1 MTIIQKIQTD
11 VKIWQE
17 SGYPTAIS
25 QVKEIL
31 NFQQTASDKQYK
43 FLRKAQFQAIET
55 YLFLRFV
62 KNTPKIIDLYKKYYN
77 SPQEFCKALGV
88 NHIQE
93 ESFEFIDTID
103 KVLQSIDTNK
113 EKYKY
118 HSLIETLHLDYPSY
132 ILALTMGSGKT
143 NIISSI
149 IAIEFAI
156 AIENEK
162 NTEFNFMQN
171 ALVFAP
177 GLIILK
183 NSLKKISTLPFEKI
197 LPPDLC
203 RKFLANVK
211 YIQAGN
217 NKTLSLI
224 RDSKWNIVVLNS
236 EKIILREVKA
246 KTDNQQKSLEERKLQ
261 VNLRIEAIKSL
272 PNLALEERK
281 LQANLRIEA
290 IKSLPNLAIFSDEAH
305 HTYGN
310 KIGDDL
316 KKVRETINHIHENK
330 ELVCVVNTTGTPY
343 SDKKMLKDVI
353 FWYGL
358 EDGIKDGILKS
369 LHHGVKQYNF
379 ETENEEKEVVFDI
392 INNFFSKY
400 KTNEKIAFY
409 FKNEEHLERLKPYIE
424 QALFKEGFT
433 NDIVLKYT
441 LETKTTNTE
450 KEFLSLDE
458 PKNKKRVILLIG
470 MGKEGWDCKTLFST
484 ALITESSSSNNYIL
498 QASTRCL
505 RQIEGNT
512 QPATIYLS
520 RKNMMILNKEMQA
533 NYNTDATILDNLKV
547 ENHKEQ
553 ILTAKKP
560 NPPRLEIKV
569 KELKI
574 IEDKEKPFILEL
586 EKPEIENK
594 KIIVNTAN
602 LQNNQVQETGD
613 YQRISNNDKISLL
626 LASNIIATK
635 YHLKNLDVLKKMQ
648 KIYQENSE
656 IPEYHLQELF
666 KQIDDKKQNYKTI
679 EEITTRIIAII
690 KTEEGFQKSEDGKY
704 YYHTIKFKEKNSPIF
719 KHNTNNSQYGFHYE
733 PYNFDS
739 KPENDFFEK
748 ILNIT
753 NSKAKDIEDIY
764 FTGGL
769 TTPDKTDLHFQYKGQ
784 DGKYHQYYPDFL
796 IKKKSGEI
804 FIVEI
809 KAEKEREDFDVKAK
823 EKAVQEIAN
832 INENKIKY
840 VVLYTTGET
849 ISTSD
854 KEFLKVND
862 FIV

>member
-1 MTIIQKIQTD
+1 MTTKSLLFLIKEDI
-11 VKIWQE
+11 
-17 SGYPTAIS
+17 TAWRKENYKS
-25 QVKEIL
+25 EFSTVKEIL
-31 NFQQTASDKQYK
+31 NFQKIQSHNDSIERQYK
-43 FLRKAQFQAIET
+43 YLRKAQFEAIET
-55 YLFLRFV
+55 YLYLRFV
-62 KNTPKIIDLYKKYYN
+62 KKTPKIIDLYKHYYPI
-77 SPQEFCKALGV
+77 PQDFTKALNI
-88 NHIQE
+88 NHIPE
-93 ESFEFIDTID
+93 HSFKYIKNIDD
-103 KVLQSIDTNK
+103 VLADFQDENILKAN
-113 EKYKY
+113 KY
-118 HSLIETLHLDYPSY
+118 HSLVETINLDYPSY
-132 ILALTMGSGKT
+132 ILALAMGSGKT
-143 NIISSI
+143 NIISAI

-177 GLIILK
+177 GLTILK
-183 NSLKKISTLPFEKI
+183 NSLKKISALPFEKI
-197 LPPDLC
+197 LPPEMC

-224 RDSKWNIVVLNS
+224 RGSKWNIVVLNS
-236 EKIILREVKA
+236 EKIILREVKV
-246 KTDNQQKSLEERKLQ
+246 KTDNQQKL
-261 VNLRIEAIKSL
+261 
-272 PNLALEERK
+272 LEERK

-343 SDKKMLKDVI
+343 ADKKMLKDVI

-358 EDGIKDGILKS
+358 EDGIRDGILKS

-379 ETENEEKEVVFDI
+379 DTENEEKEVVFDI

-400 KTNEKIAFY
+400 KINEKIAFY
-409 FKNEEHLERLKPYIE
+409 FKNEDHLERLRPYIE
-424 QALFKEGFT
+424 QALFKEGLT

-450 KEFLSLDE
+450 QEFLSLDNSE
-458 PKNKKRVILLIG
+458 NKKRVILLIG
-470 MGKEGWDCKTLFST
+470 MGKEGWDCKTLFAT
-484 ALITESSSSNNYIL
+484 ALITESSGSNNYIL

-505 RQIEGNT
+505 RQIAGNT
-512 QPATIYLS
+512 KPATIYLS
-520 RKNMMILNKEMQA
+520 RKNMMVLSKEMRA
-533 NYNTDATILDNLKV
+533 NYNTDVTILDNLKV

-553 ILTAKKP
+553 ILTINKP

-569 KELKI
+569 KESRI
-574 IEDKEKPFILEL
+574 IEDKEKPFILKL

-594 KIIVNTAN
+594 EIIVNTAN

-635 YHLKNLDVLKKMQ
+635 YHLKNLEVLKELQ

-656 IPEYHLQELF
+656 IPQYHLQELF
-666 KQIDDKKQNYKTI
+666 KQIDKSKKNYKII
-679 EEITTRIIAII
+679 EEITTRIMAII

-704 YYHTIKFKEKNSPIF
+704 YFHTIRFKEGNSPIF
-719 KHNTNNSQYGFHYE
+719 KNNTNNSQYGFHYE

-739 KPENDFFEK
+739 KPEDDFFEK
-748 ILNIT
+748 LLNIT

-769 TTPDKTDLHFQYKGQ
+769 TTPDKTDFHFQYKGQ

-796 IKKKSGEI
+796 IKKKNGEV

-809 KAEKEREDFDVKAK
+809 KSESEREDFNVKAK
-823 EKAVQEIAN
+823 AKAVQEIAN

-840 VVLYTTGET
+840 VVLYTNGET

-854 KEFLKVND
+854 KDFLRIND
-862 FIV
+862 FII

>member
-11 VKIWQE
+11 VKIWRE

-31 NFQQTASDKQYK
+31 NFQKIESHNDSIERQYK
-43 FLRKAQFQAIET
+43 YLRKAQFEAIET
-55 YLFLRFV
+55 YLYLRFV
-62 KNTPKIIDLYKKYYN
+62 KKTPKIIDLYKQYYPI
-77 SPQEFCKALGV
+77 SRDFTKAL
-88 NHIQE
+88 NIDHIPE
-93 ESFEFIDTID
+93 YSFKYIKNIDD
-103 KVLQSIDTNK
+103 VLADFQDENILKAN
-113 EKYKY
+113 KY
-118 HSLIETLHLDYPSY
+118 HSLVETINLDYPSY
-132 ILALTMGSGKT
+132 ILALAMGSGKT
-143 NIISSI
+143 NIISAI

-224 RDSKWNIVVLNS
+224 RGSKWNIVVLNS

-246 KTDNQQKSLEERKLQ
+246 KTDNQQKSF
-261 VNLRIEAIKSL
+261 
-272 PNLALEERK
+272 EERK

-520 RKNMMILNKEMQA
+520 RKNMMVLNKEMQA

-574 IEDKEKPFILEL
+574 IEDKEKPFILKL

-594 KIIVNTAN
+594 EIIVNTAN

-704 YYHTIKFKEKNSPIF
+704 YYHTIKFKEGNSPIF

>member
-1 MTIIQKIQTD
+1 MTLSIIAKIKDD
-11 VKIWQE
+11 VLDWRNSNYKN
-17 SGYPTAIS
+17 TFFAI
-25 QVKEIL
+25 KEIL
-31 NFQQTASDKQYK
+31 NFQKIESHNDSIERQYK
-43 FLRKAQFQAIET
+43 YLRKAQFEVIET
-55 YLFLRFV
+55 YLYLRFI
-62 KNTPKIIDLYKKYYN
+62 KKTPKIIDLYKHYYPI
-77 SPQEFCKALGV
+77 PQDFTKALNI
-88 NHIQE
+88 NHIPE
-93 ESFEFIDTID
+93 HSFKYIKNIDD
-103 KVLQSIDTNK
+103 VLADFQDENIVKAN
-113 EKYKY
+113 KY
-118 HSLIETLHLDYPSY
+118 HSLVETINLDYPSY
-132 ILALTMGSGKT
+132 ILALAMGSGKT
-143 NIISSI
+143 NIISAI

-156 AIENEK
+156 AMANEN
-162 NTEFNFMQN
+162 NTDSQFMQN

-177 GLIILK
+177 GLTILK
-183 NSLKKISTLPFEKI
+183 NSLKKISALPFEKI
-197 LPPDLC
+197 LPPEMC

-224 RDSKWNIVVLNS
+224 RGSKWNIVVLNS
-236 EKIILREVKA
+236 EKIILREVKV
-246 KTDNQQKSLEERKLQ
+246 KTDNQQKL
-261 VNLRIEAIKSL
+261 
-272 PNLALEERK
+272 LEERK

-343 SDKKMLKDVI
+343 ADKKMLKDVI

-379 ETENEEKEVVFDI
+379 ETENEEKDVVFDI

-409 FKNEEHLERLKPYIE
+409 FKNEDHLERLRPYIE
-424 QALFKEGFT
+424 QALFKEGLT

-441 LETKTTNTE
+441 LETKTVNTE

-470 MGKEGWDCKTLFST
+470 MGKEGWDCKTLFAT
-484 ALITESSSSNNYIL
+484 ALITESSGSNNYIL

-520 RKNMMILNKEMQA
+520 RKNMMVLNKEMQA

-547 ENHKEQ
+547 ENYKEQ
-553 ILTAKKP
+553 ELIVKKP
-560 NPPRLEIKV
+560 NPPKLEIKV

-574 IEDKEKPFILEL
+574 IEDEDKPFILKL
-586 EKPEIENK
+586 QKPQVEMKE
-594 KIIVNTAN
+594 IIVNTAN

-613 YQRISNNDKISLL
+613 YQRIGNNDKISLL

-635 YHLKNLDVLKKMQ
+635 YHLENLEVLKELQ
-648 KIYQENSE
+648 KIYQENE

-666 KQIDDKKQNYKTI
+666 KQIDKSKENYKTI

-704 YYHTIKFKEKNSPIF
+704 YFHTIKFKEGNSPIF
-719 KHNTNNSQYGFHYE
+719 KHNTANSQYGFHYE

-739 KPENDFFEK
+739 NPENDFFEK

-769 TTPDKTDLHFQYKGQ
+769 TTPDKTDFHFQYKGQ

-796 IKKKSGEI
+796 IKKKNGEI

-823 EKAVQEIAN
+823 EKAIQEIAN

>member
-11 VKIWQE
+11 VKIWRE

-31 NFQQTASDKQYK
+31 NFQKIESHNDSIERQYK
-43 FLRKAQFQAIET
+43 YLRKAQFEAIET
-55 YLFLRFV
+55 YLYLRFV
-62 KNTPKIIDLYKKYYN
+62 KNTPKIIDLYKQYYPI
-77 SPQEFCKALGV
+77 SRDFTKAL
-88 NHIQE
+88 NIDHIPE
-93 ESFEFIDTID
+93 YSFKYIKNIDD
-103 KVLQSIDTNK
+103 VLADFQDENILKAN
-113 EKYKY
+113 KY
-118 HSLIETLHLDYPSY
+118 HSLVETINLDYPSY
-132 ILALTMGSGKT
+132 ILALAMGSGKT
-143 NIISSI
+143 NIISAI

-197 LPPDLC
+197 LPSELSK
-203 RKFLANVK
+203 KFLANVK

-224 RDSKWNIVVLNS
+224 RGSKWNIVVLNS

-246 KTDNQQKSLEERKLQ
+246 KTDNQQKL
-261 VNLRIEAIKSL
+261 
-272 PNLALEERK
+272 LEERK

-520 RKNMMILNKEMQA
+520 RKNMMVLNKEMQA
-533 NYNTDATILDNLKV
+533 NYNIDATILDNLKV

-574 IEDKEKPFILEL
+574 IEDKEKPFILKL

-594 KIIVNTAN
+594 EIIVNTAN

-796 IKKKSGEI
+796 IKKKNGEI

-840 VVLYTTGET
+840 VVLYTAGET
-849 ISTSD
+849 IYTSD
-854 KEFLKVND
+854 KGFLKVND

>member
-1 MTIIQKIQTD
+1 MTTKSLLFLIKEDI
-11 VKIWQE
+11 
-17 SGYPTAIS
+17 TAWRKENYKS
-25 QVKEIL
+25 EFSTVKEIL
-31 NFQQTASDKQYK
+31 NFQKIQSHNDSIERQYK
-43 FLRKAQFQAIET
+43 YLRKAQFEAIET
-55 YLFLRFV
+55 YLYLRFV
-62 KNTPKIIDLYKKYYN
+62 KKTPKIIDLYKHYYPI
-77 SPQEFCKALGV
+77 PQDFTKALNI
-88 NHIQE
+88 NHIPE
-93 ESFEFIDTID
+93 HSFKYIKNIDD
-103 KVLQSIDTNK
+103 VLADFQDENILKAN
-113 EKYKY
+113 KY
-118 HSLIETLHLDYPSY
+118 HSLVETINLDYPSY
-132 ILALTMGSGKT
+132 ILALAMGSGKT
-143 NIISSI
+143 NIISAI

-177 GLIILK
+177 GLTILK
-183 NSLKKISTLPFEKI
+183 NSLKKISALPFEKI
-197 LPPDLC
+197 LPPEMC

-224 RDSKWNIVVLNS
+224 RGSKWNIVVLNS
-236 EKIILREVKA
+236 EKIILREVKV
-246 KTDNQQKSLEERKLQ
+246 KTDNQQKL
-261 VNLRIEAIKSL
+261 
-272 PNLALEERK
+272 LEERK

-343 SDKKMLKDVI
+343 ADKKMLKDVI

-358 EDGIKDGILKS
+358 EDGIRDGILKS

-379 ETENEEKEVVFDI
+379 DTENEEKDVVFDI

-400 KTNEKIAFY
+400 KINEKIAFY
-409 FKNEEHLERLKPYIE
+409 FKNEDHLERLRPYIE
-424 QALFKEGFT
+424 QALFKEGLT

-450 KEFLSLDE
+450 QEFLSLDNSE
-458 PKNKKRVILLIG
+458 NKKRVILLIG
-470 MGKEGWDCKTLFST
+470 MGKEGWDCKTLFAT
-484 ALITESSSSNNYIL
+484 ALITESSGSNNYIL

-505 RQIEGNT
+505 RQIAGNT
-512 QPATIYLS
+512 KPATIYLS
-520 RKNMMILNKEMQA
+520 RKNMMVLSKEMRA
-533 NYNTDATILDNLKV
+533 NYNTDVTILDNLKV

-553 ILTAKKP
+553 ILTINKP

-569 KELKI
+569 KESRI
-574 IEDKEKPFILEL
+574 IEDKEKPFILKL

-594 KIIVNTAN
+594 EIIVNTAN

-635 YHLKNLDVLKKMQ
+635 YHLKNLEVLKELQ

-656 IPEYHLQELF
+656 IPQYHLQELF
-666 KQIDDKKQNYKTI
+666 KQIDKSKKNYKII
-679 EEITTRIIAII
+679 EEITTRIMAII

-704 YYHTIKFKEKNSPIF
+704 YFHTIRFKEGNSPIF
-719 KHNTNNSQYGFHYE
+719 KNNTNNSQYGFHYE

-739 KPENDFFEK
+739 KPEDDFFEK
-748 ILNIT
+748 LLNIT

-769 TTPDKTDLHFQYKGQ
+769 TTPDKTDFHFQYKGQ

-796 IKKKSGEI
+796 IKKKNGEV

-809 KAEKEREDFDVKAK
+809 KSESEREDFNVKAK
-823 EKAVQEIAN
+823 AKAVQEIAN

-840 VVLYTTGET
+840 VVLYTNGET

-854 KEFLKVND
+854 KDFLKIND
-862 FIV
+862 FII

>member
-1 MTIIQKIQTD
+1 MTTKSLLFLIKEDI
-11 VKIWQE
+11 
-17 SGYPTAIS
+17 TAWRKENYKS
-25 QVKEIL
+25 EFSTVKEIL
-31 NFQQTASDKQYK
+31 NFQKIQSHNDSIERQYK
-43 FLRKAQFQAIET
+43 YLRKAQFEAIET
-55 YLFLRFV
+55 YLYLRFV
-62 KNTPKIIDLYKKYYN
+62 KKTPKIIDLYKHYYPI
-77 SPQEFCKALGV
+77 PQDFTKALNI
-88 NHIQE
+88 NHIPE
-93 ESFEFIDTID
+93 HSFKYIKNIDD
-103 KVLQSIDTNK
+103 VLADFQDENILKAN
-113 EKYKY
+113 KY
-118 HSLIETLHLDYPSY
+118 HSLVETINLDYPSY
-132 ILALTMGSGKT
+132 ILALAMGSGKT
-143 NIISSI
+143 NIISAI

-177 GLIILK
+177 GLTILK
-183 NSLKKISTLPFEKI
+183 NSLKKISALPFEKI
-197 LPPDLC
+197 LPPEMC

-224 RDSKWNIVVLNS
+224 RGSKWNIVVLNS
-236 EKIILREVKA
+236 EKIILREVKV
-246 KTDNQQKSLEERKLQ
+246 KTDNQQKL
-261 VNLRIEAIKSL
+261 
-272 PNLALEERK
+272 LEERK

-343 SDKKMLKDVI
+343 ADKKMLKDVI

-358 EDGIKDGILKS
+358 EDGIRDGILKS

-379 ETENEEKEVVFDI
+379 DTENEEKEVVFDI

-400 KTNEKIAFY
+400 KINEKIAFY
-409 FKNEEHLERLKPYIE
+409 FKNEDHLERLRPYIE
-424 QALFKEGFT
+424 QALFKEGLT

-450 KEFLSLDE
+450 QEFLSLDNSE
-458 PKNKKRVILLIG
+458 NKKRVILLIG
-470 MGKEGWDCKTLFST
+470 MGKEGWDCKTLFAT
-484 ALITESSSSNNYIL
+484 ALITESSGSNNYIL

-505 RQIEGNT
+505 RQIAGNT
-512 QPATIYLS
+512 KPATIYLS
-520 RKNMMILNKEMQA
+520 RKNMMVLSKEMRA
-533 NYNTDATILDNLKV
+533 NYNTDVTILDNLKV

-553 ILTAKKP
+553 ILTINKP

-569 KELKI
+569 KESRI
-574 IEDKEKPFILEL
+574 IEDKEKPFILKL

-594 KIIVNTAN
+594 EIIVNTAN

-635 YHLKNLDVLKKMQ
+635 YHLKNLEVLKELQ

-656 IPEYHLQELF
+656 IPQYHLQELF
-666 KQIDDKKQNYKTI
+666 KQIDKSKKNYKII
-679 EEITTRIIAII
+679 EEITTRIMAII

-704 YYHTIKFKEKNSPIF
+704 YFHTIRFKEGNSPIF
-719 KHNTNNSQYGFHYE
+719 KNNTNNSQYGFHYE

-739 KPENDFFEK
+739 KPEDDFFEK
-748 ILNIT
+748 LLNIT

-769 TTPDKTDLHFQYKGQ
+769 TTPDKTDFHFQYKGQ

-796 IKKKSGEI
+796 VRKKNGEV

-809 KAEKEREDFDVKAK
+809 KSESEREDFNVKAK
-823 EKAVQEIAN
+823 AKAVQEIAN

-840 VVLYTTGET
+840 VVLYTNGET

-854 KEFLKVND
+854 KDFLKIND
-862 FIV
+862 FII

>member
-1 MTIIQKIQTD
+1 MTTKSLLFLIKEDI
-11 VKIWQE
+11 
-17 SGYPTAIS
+17 TAWRKENYKS
-25 QVKEIL
+25 EFSTVKEIL
-31 NFQQTASDKQYK
+31 NFQKIESHNDSIERQYK
-43 FLRKAQFQAIET
+43 YLRKAQFEAIET
-55 YLFLRFV
+55 YLYLRFV
-62 KNTPKIIDLYKKYYN
+62 KKTPKIIDLYKQYYPI
-77 SPQEFCKALGV
+77 SQDFTKALNI
-88 NHIQE
+88 NHIPE
-93 ESFEFIDTID
+93 HSFKYIKNIDD
-103 KVLQSIDTNK
+103 VLADFQDENMLK
-113 EKYKY
+113 ANKY
-118 HSLIETLHLDYPSY
+118 HSLVETINLDYPSY
-132 ILALTMGSGKT
+132 ILALAMGSGKT
-143 NIISSI
+143 NIISAI

-224 RDSKWNIVVLNS
+224 RGSKWNIVVLNS

-246 KTDNQQKSLEERKLQ
+246 KTDNQQKL
-261 VNLRIEAIKSL
+261 
-272 PNLALEERK
+272 LEERK

-520 RKNMMILNKEMQA
+520 RKNMMVLNKEMQA

-594 KIIVNTAN
+594 EIIVNTAN

-635 YHLKNLDVLKKMQ
+635 YHLKNLDVLKKCKKFIK
-648 KIYQENSE
+648 KI
-656 IPEYHLQELF
+656 L
-666 KQIDDKKQNYKTI
+666 
-679 EEITTRIIAII
+679 
-690 KTEEGFQKSEDGKY
+690 
-704 YYHTIKFKEKNSPIF
+704 KF
-719 KHNTNNSQYGFHYE
+719 
-733 PYNFDS
+733 
-739 KPENDFFEK
+739 
-748 ILNIT
+748 LNIT
-753 NSKAKDIEDIY
+753 CKNYLSKLMTK
-764 FTGGL
+764 
-769 TTPDKTDLHFQYKGQ
+769 
-784 DGKYHQYYPDFL
+784 
-796 IKKKSGEI
+796 
-804 FIVEI
+804 
-809 KAEKEREDFDVKAK
+809 
-823 EKAVQEIAN
+823 
-832 INENKIKY
+832 NKIIKQ
-840 VVLYTTGET
+840 
-849 ISTSD
+849 SR
-854 KEFLKVND
+854 K
-862 FIV
+862 

>member
-1 MTIIQKIQTD
+1 MKDVIAKIKTD
-11 VKIWQE
+11 ILQWRIE
-17 SGYPTAIS
+17 GYKSEFTEI
-25 QVKEIL
+25 KEIL
-31 NFQQTASDKQYK
+31 NFQKTEIENQYK
-43 FLRKAQFQAIET
+43 YLRKAQFEAIET

-62 KNTPKIIDLYKKYYN
+62 KKTPKIIDLYKEYYN
-77 SPQEFCKALGV
+77 TPQEFCEALNI
-88 NHIQE
+88 NHIPKHLFSKYQTTT
-93 ESFEFIDTID
+93 D
-103 KVLQSIDTNK
+103 VLNDLKDEAILK
-113 EKYKY
+113 EYKY
-118 HSLIETLHLDYPSY
+118 HSLIETLNLDYPSY
-132 ILALTMGSGKT
+132 ILALAMGSGKT

-162 NTEFNFMQN
+162 KAEFNFMQN

-177 GLIILK
+177 GLTILK
-183 NSLKKISTLPFEKI
+183 NSLKKISVLPFEKI
-197 LPPDLC
+197 LPPEMC
-203 RKFLANVK
+203 KKFLVNVK
-211 YIQAGN
+211 YIQAD
-217 NKTLSLI
+217 NKKELNVISN
-224 RDSKWNIVVLNS
+224 SKWNVVVMNS
-236 EKIILREVKA
+236 EKIILKA
-246 KTDNQQKSLEERKLQ
+246 DNKETLFNKTQNERKMASNHRL
-261 VNLRIEAIKSL
+261 EKIKSL
-272 PNLALEERK
+272 PNLG
-281 LQANLRIEA
+281 
-290 IKSLPNLAIFSDEAH
+290 IFSDEAH

-310 KIGDDL
+310 KIGDEL

-343 SDKKMLKDVI
+343 ADKKMLKDVV

-392 INNFFSKY
+392 INDFFSKY

-409 FKNEEHLERLKPYIE
+409 FKSEEHLERLKPYIE
-424 QALFKEGFT
+424 QALFKEGFS
-433 NDIVLKYT
+433 NDVVLKYT

-458 PKNKKRVILLIG
+458 PENKKRVILLIG
-470 MGKEGWDCKTLFST
+470 MGKEGWDCKTLFAT

-520 RKNMMILNKEMQA
+520 RKNMMVLNKEMQA

-547 ENHKEQ
+547 ENYKEQ
-553 ILTAKKP
+553 ELIVKKS
-560 NPPRLEIKV
+560 NPPKLEIKV

-574 IEDKEKPFILEL
+574 IEDKNKPFILKL
-586 EKPEIENK
+586 QKPQIETK
-594 KIIVNTAN
+594 EIIVNTAN
-602 LQNNQVQETGD
+602 LENNQVQETGD
-613 YQRISNNDKISLL
+613 YQRISNNDTISLL

-635 YHLKNLDVLKKMQ
+635 YHLKNLEVLKELQ
-648 KIYQENSE
+648 KIYQEDE
-656 IPEYHLQELF
+656 IPEIHLQELF
-666 KQIDDKKQNYKTI
+666 KQIDKTKENYKTI
-679 EEITTRIIAII
+679 EEITTRIMAII

-704 YYHTIKFKEKNSPIF
+704 YFHTIKFKEGNSPIF
-719 KHNTNNSQYGFHYE
+719 KHNTDKLKYGFHYE

-769 TTPDKTDLHFQYKGQ
+769 TTPDKTDFHFQYKGQ

-796 IKKKSGEI
+796 VKKKNGEV

-809 KAEKEREDFDVKAK
+809 KAEGDRGDLNVIAK
-823 EKAVQEIAN
+823 EKAVQEISN

-840 VVLYTTGET
+840 VVLYTSGDT

-854 KEFLKVND
+854 KDFLKVND

>member
-1 MTIIQKIQTD
+1 MTTKSLLFLIKEDI
-11 VKIWQE
+11 
-17 SGYPTAIS
+17 TAWRKENYKS
-25 QVKEIL
+25 EFSTVKEIL
-31 NFQQTASDKQYK
+31 NFQKIQSHNDSIERQYK
-43 FLRKAQFQAIET
+43 YLRKAQFEAIET
-55 YLFLRFV
+55 YLYLRFV
-62 KNTPKIIDLYKKYYN
+62 KKTPKIIDLYKHYYPI
-77 SPQEFCKALGV
+77 PQDFTKALNI
-88 NHIQE
+88 NHIPE
-93 ESFEFIDTID
+93 HSFKYIKNIDD
-103 KVLQSIDTNK
+103 VLADFQDENILKAN
-113 EKYKY
+113 KY
-118 HSLIETLHLDYPSY
+118 HSLVETINLDYPSY
-132 ILALTMGSGKT
+132 ILALAMGSGKT
-143 NIISSI
+143 NIISAI

-177 GLIILK
+177 GLTILK
-183 NSLKKISTLPFEKI
+183 NSLKKISALPFEKI
-197 LPPDLC
+197 LPPEMC

-224 RDSKWNIVVLNS
+224 RGSKWNIVVLNS
-236 EKIILREVKA
+236 EKIILREVKV
-246 KTDNQQKSLEERKLQ
+246 KTDNQQKL
-261 VNLRIEAIKSL
+261 
-272 PNLALEERK
+272 LEERK

-343 SDKKMLKDVI
+343 ADKKMLKDVI

-358 EDGIKDGILKS
+358 EDGIRDGILKS

-379 ETENEEKEVVFDI
+379 DTENEEKDVVFDI

-400 KTNEKIAFY
+400 KINEKIAFY
-409 FKNEEHLERLKPYIE
+409 FKNEDHLERLRPYIE
-424 QALFKEGFT
+424 QALFKEGLT

-450 KEFLSLDE
+450 QEFLSLDNSE
-458 PKNKKRVILLIG
+458 NKKRVILLIG
-470 MGKEGWDCKTLFST
+470 MGKEGWDCKTLFAT
-484 ALITESSSSNNYIL
+484 ALITESSGSNNYIL

-505 RQIEGNT
+505 RQIAGNT
-512 QPATIYLS
+512 KPATIYLS
-520 RKNMMILNKEMQA
+520 RKNMMVLSKEMRA
-533 NYNTDATILDNLKV
+533 NYNTDVTILDNLKV

-553 ILTAKKP
+553 ILTINKP

-569 KELKI
+569 KESRI
-574 IEDKEKPFILEL
+574 IEDKEKPFILKL

-594 KIIVNTAN
+594 EIIVNTAN

-635 YHLKNLDVLKKMQ
+635 YHLKNLEVLKELQ

-656 IPEYHLQELF
+656 IPQYHLQELF
-666 KQIDDKKQNYKTI
+666 KQIDKSKKNYKII
-679 EEITTRIIAII
+679 EEITTRIMAII

-704 YYHTIKFKEKNSPIF
+704 YFHTIRFKEGNSPIF
-719 KHNTNNSQYGFHYE
+719 KNNTNNSQYGFHYE

-739 KPENDFFEK
+739 KPEDDFFEK
-748 ILNIT
+748 LLNIT

-769 TTPDKTDLHFQYKGQ
+769 TTPDKTDFHFQYKGQ

-796 IKKKSGEI
+796 VRKKNGEV

-809 KAEKEREDFDVKAK
+809 KSESEREDFNVKAK
-823 EKAVQEIAN
+823 AKAVQEIAN

-840 VVLYTTGET
+840 VVLYTNGET

-854 KEFLKVND
+854 KDFLKIND
-862 FIV
+862 FII